1 MKKAPKNIYV
11 ELMKNNSIRMSL
23 VEDVAE
29 YPVKKQQ
36 RKLPIEQKDLLASY
50 ALLQTDMEGA
60 AAIADAFNCKQPLP
74 WPMREVEF
82 NKNESYNPLK
92 NFEDVVYN
100 LNYYKNQITRI
111 IQDYEDGFEVQQSA
125 VV

>member
-1 MKKAPKNIYV
+1 MNTPKNINV
-11 ELMKNNSIRMSL
+11 ELLKNGSIRMSL

-29 YPVKKQQ
+29 YPIKKQL

-50 ALLQTDMEGA
+50 AMLQTDMEGA
-60 AAIADAFNCKQPLP
+60 AAIADAFNCRQPLP

-92 NFEDVVYN
+92 NFEDVVYF
-100 LNYYKNQITRI
+100 LNYFKNQITRI
-111 IQDYEDGFEVQQSA
+111 IKEQEEGLKVQQIA

>member
-1 MKKAPKNIYV
+1 MNTPKNINV
-11 ELMKNNSIRMSL
+11 ELLKNGSIRMSL

-29 YPVKKQQ
+29 YPIKKQLI
-36 RKLPIEQKDLLASY
+36 KLPIEQKDLLASY
-50 ALLQTDMEGA
+50 AMLQTDMEGA

-74 WPMREVEF
+74 WPMGEVEF

-92 NFEDVVYN
+92 NFEDVVYF
-100 LNYYKNQITRI
+100 LNYFKNQITRI
-111 IQDYEDGFEVQQSA
+111 IKEQEEGLKVQQIA